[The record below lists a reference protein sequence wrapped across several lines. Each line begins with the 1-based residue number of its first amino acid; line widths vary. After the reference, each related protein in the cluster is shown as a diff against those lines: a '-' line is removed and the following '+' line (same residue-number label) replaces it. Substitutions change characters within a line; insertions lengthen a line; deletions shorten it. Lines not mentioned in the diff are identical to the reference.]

1 MDITLTINRVG
12 GNVKVE
18 GGRISPMNK
27 SEVSF
32 QTQLPPFRTHLGK
45 ALRLQ
50 VVSAILLIGGLLSLS
65 DIIPLISIEWVIVFG
80 VLYAVGFLQLIILRT
95 LLQKIK
101 YSVHAAAV
109 VSLVATVLTGLTWM
123 SLFTEISPVWR
134 SLPLIA
140 STVINVVLYYSL
152 LEVHRKGGIKSAF
165 LPEDQDSSP

>member
-1 MDITLTINRVG
+1 M
-12 GNVKVE
+12 
-18 GGRISPMNK
+18 SS
-27 SEVSF
+27 SEMSF

-50 VVSAILLIGGLLSLS
+50 VVSALLLIGSLLSLS
-65 DIIPLISIEWVIVFG
+65 DIIPLISMEWVIVLG

-95 LLQKIK
+95 LLQKVK
-101 YSVHAAAV
+101 YSVYAAAG
-109 VSLVATVLTGLTWM
+109 VSLVAAVLTGLTWM
-123 SLFTEISPVWR
+123 SLFTVISPEWR

-140 STVINVVLYYSL
+140 STVINIVLYYSL